1 MSLTEKKHPRRTGRQ
16 ETNIEK
22 YEGLFILDAA
32 AQEESV
38 KEIVGKIQKEI
49 EQAGGRVDKVNK
61 LGQHPFARTSQGRS
75 AGQYVNVLF
84 EAPVKAISEMDAK
97 LRLDTNV
104 FRWLFT
110 KVVPEKK
117 RDQKKKKSAGR
128 AKTTASAR
136 A

>member
-1 MSLTEKKHPRRTGRQ
+1 L
-16 ETNIEK
+16 NK
-22 YEGLFILDAA
+22 YEGLFILDSA

-49 EQAGGRVDKVNK
+49 EQAGGRVEKVSK
-61 LGQHPFARTSQGRS
+61 LGQHPFARIAQTRS
-75 AGQYVNVLF
+75 AGQYVNVMF

-97 LRLDTNV
+97 LRLDTEV

-110 KVVPEKK
+110 RVVPEKK
-117 RDQKKKKSAGR
+117 RDQKKKKKKAGR
-128 AKTTASAR
+128 TETAGAH

>member
-1 MSLTEKKHPRRTGRQ
+1 M
-16 ETNIEK
+16 NK

-49 EQAGGRVDKVNK
+49 EQAGGRVEKVHK
-61 LGQHPFARTSQGRS
+61 LGPHPFARTTQTRS
-75 AGQYVNVLF
+75 AGQYVNVVF
-84 EAPVKAISEMDAK
+84 EAPAKAISEMDAR
-97 LRLDTNV
+97 LRMDTDV

-110 KVVPEKK
+110 KVEPVKK
-117 RDQKKKKSAGR
+117 RDKKKKKKVGQAETAG
-128 AKTTASAR
+128 AR

>member
-1 MSLTEKKHPRRTGRQ
+1 M
-16 ETNIEK
+16 NK

-49 EQAGGRVDKVNK
+49 EQAGGRVEKVNK
-61 LGQHPFARTSQGRS
+61 LGQHPFARTTGTRS
-75 AGQYVNVLF
+75 AGQYVNVVF

-97 LRLDTNV
+97 LRMDTNV

-110 KVVPEKK
+110 RVEPIKK
-117 RDQKKKKSAGR
+117 RDQKKYKKAG
-128 AKTTASAR
+128 KSETAGAR